1 MVGIYLKAFLFGDG
15 QKVKFVSAILE
26 VLGNFSSN
34 GVPTDVTESE
44 LTQRGIE
51 QCSDSEIINS

>member
-26 VLGNFSSN
+26 ILGNFSSN

-51 QCSDSEIINS
+51 